1 MQHNRRLMKKLRIA
15 LLCGGPSLERGISL
29 NSARSV
35 CDHLHSERTE
45 VIPVYFDHRKNPFLI
60 SRAQLYSN
68 TPSDFDFKLAN
79 SAKPLT
85 ESGLTRLLKSVD
97 LAFPVMHGPF
107 GEDGEIQRLL
117 SRIECPF
124 IGSPEEA
131 CKRAFDKFS
140 ANEFI
145 KSHGFYTLPS
155 MVLKAHLTGHERKIN
170 EFFAEQ
176 KIGRAVVK
184 PATGGS
190 SIAVYSV
197 STPGEAYEKA
207 REIFSKRIDTRVVI
221 EPFCKGIEFT
231 VIILQNRFGMPVAI
245 MPSEIEISYDE
256 HQIFDYRKK
265 YLASRQ
271 VTYHC
276 PPRFENHIIEKIQI
290 QAEQLFSLLGMRD
303 FARFDGWLLPDGNIW
318 FSDFNPISGMEQ
330 NSFLFMQSS
339 RIGMSHSDVLSYI
352 LKSACR
358 RHNITCPAM
367 QAERKPKIKKRV
379 NVLFG
384 GSTSERQVS
393 VMSGTNVWLKLRK
406 SDKYEPKPYL
416 LDTGHQV
423 WELPYALTLNHTV
436 EEIAATCKSAKKD
449 EERLHTLIRR
459 VVDKLGAEAGDLS
472 EKWFFPKKMTL
483 KEFIRQSDFVFI
495 GLHGGIGED
504 GTLQD
509 MLEKAEVP
517 FNGSGSEV
525 SGLCMNKYETAEA
538 IKGMKKQGIYSAVK
552 KIVPVSHFAES
563 NSYDIKRH
571 FKELKK
577 ELGSKTIIVKPVGD
591 GCSAG
596 IARLYG
602 QGDLETYLNY
612 AKKGAPFIPEGSL
625 KEQHGI
631 IEMPTL
637 KMDTLMFEQFITT
650 DKVRVVGNK
659 LKWQERTNWIEIT
672 MGILEEGGRL
682 RALSPSLTVAIGNI
696 LSLEEKFQGGTG
708 VNITPPPVPYVKPS
722 AIKKAKAGMELV
734 AKKLGISGYARI
746 DAFMHRKT
754 GELIIIEANTT
765 PGLTPST
772 VIYHQALEENPP
784 LYPTA
789 FLEKIVETALKER
802 AGVRPRKETG
812 RSKN

>member
-1 MQHNRRLMKKLRIA
+1 MNKIQIA
-15 LLCGGPSLERGISL
+15 LICGGPSLERGISL

-35 CDHLHSERTE
+35 CDHLHSEQTE
-45 VIPVYFDHRKNPFLI
+45 IIPIYFDHTKKAYLI

-68 TPSDFDFKLAN
+68 TPSDFDFKLAS
-79 SAKPLT
+79 SARPLSK
-85 ESGLTRLLKSVD
+85 SGLTKLLKSVD

-107 GEDGEIQRLL
+107 GEDGEIQKILNRVG
-117 SRIECPF
+117 CPF

-145 KSHGFYTLPS
+145 KSNGFYTLPS
-155 MVLKAHLTGHERKIN
+155 MVLKAHKVGHKKEIEKFFDDKKI
-170 EFFAEQ
+170 E
-176 KIGRAVVK
+176 RAVVK

-197 STPGEAYEKA
+197 STPKEAYEKSK
-207 REIFSKRIDTRVVI
+207 EIFSKRIDTRVVV
-221 EPFCKGIEFT
+221 EPFCKGTEFT

-245 MPSEIEISYDE
+245 MPSEIEISYAD

-290 QAEQLFSLLGMRD
+290 QAEQLFTLLGMQD
-303 FARFDGWLLPDGNIW
+303 FARFDGWLMPDGNIW

-339 RIGMSHSDVLSYI
+339 RIGMSHSDALKYI

-358 RHNITCPAM
+358 RHGIRFPKEI
-367 QAERKPKIKKRV
+367 QPKKPIASKKKIS
-379 NVLFG
+379 VLFG
-384 GSTSERQVS
+384 GKTAERQVS
-393 VMSGTNVWLKLRK
+393 VMSGTNIWLKLRK
-406 SDKYEPKPYL
+406 SDEYMPKPFL
-416 LDTGHQV
+416 LDMDHNV

-436 EEIAATCKSAKKD
+436 EEIMASCKSAQKD
-449 EERLHTLIRR
+449 EEKLHKLIRR
-459 VVDKLGAEAGDLS
+459 VVDKLGTEEGELS
-472 EKWFFPKKMTL
+472 EKWFFPKKTSL
-483 KEFIRQSDFVFI
+483 SEFIQQSNFVFI

-504 GTLQD
+504 GTLQF
-509 MLEKAEVP
+509 MLEKAKVP
-517 FNGSGSEV
+517 FNGSGSKA
-525 SGLCMNKYETAEA
+525 SALCMDKFKTAEA
-538 IKGMKKQGIYSAVK
+538 IRNLKKYGVHSASK
-552 KIVPVSHFAES
+552 RIER
-563 NSYDIKRH
+563 IKDFDKFSTLDFKQY

-602 QGDLETYLNY
+602 VGDLKTYIDF
-612 AKKGAPFIPEGSL
+612 ARKAASFIPSGSL
-625 KEQHGI
+625 KEQHGM
-631 IEMPTL
+631 IEMPTA
-637 KMDTLMFEQFITT
+637 KMEFLMFEQFIAT
-650 DKVRVVGNK
+650 DKIRVMGNK
-659 LKWQERTNWIEIT
+659 LKWEEKTNWIEIT
-672 MGILEEGGRL
+672 MGILEKDGKL
-682 RALSPSLTVAIGNI
+682 HAMSPSLTVAVGNI

-708 VNITPPPVPYVKPS
+708 VNITPPPKPYVKPS
-722 AIKKAKAGMELV
+722 AVIKAKQKMEMV
-734 AKKLGISGYARI
+734 AKKLGIEGYARI

-754 GELIIIEANTT
+754 GELIIIEANST

-772 VIYHQALEENPP
+772 VIYHQALEEQPP
-784 LYPTA
+784 MYPTS
-789 FLEKIVETALKER
+789 FLEAIIKTAI
-802 AGVRPRKETG
+802 
-812 RSKN
+812 